1 MPLLIAL
8 GGKVN
13 IVTLLTGICYTK
25 LNILHRYVGGVIFAL
40 ATIHTVPHIYAPIKD
55 GGFDYLAQLYID
67 QKRELSGTILY
78 FLFLCMI
85 ALSIPWFRRKFYE
98 TFVYTHIFLGLSFI
112 GILAW
117 HIKGEYMAPV
127 YMYVTLGILLLQTMF
142 RLLLSTR
149 SLLFLSGY
157 PTTLEPLPGAV
168 TKVRVAVPAALRWH
182 PGDHAFIRMPS
193 LSVLDNHPFTIASV
207 PSPPNTATNTL
218 TFLIR
223 THAGFTSRLAALA
236 AAKAAGTPSSSLPA
250 SLYRSSLSSLEEA
263 AAHQPSHHHQPP
275 PQGPPLRTLIDGPHS
290 RGARV
295 PALHAT
301 VDTVVLVAA
310 GTGVTAAV
318 PWLLDLGRRMAA
330 DAEAG
335 ANDCR
340 VGAVRLV
347 WVVRRAECVEWIREE
362 VGEVLAMV
370 EEAGAGRGRV
380 VVDVYVTGGS
390 GSSSGSE
397 AEVGE
402 KKKEEEENGGAGGG
416 VLVAG
421 SGGERGGDGDVM
433 PAPPPPAYG
442 GVAGRGDEEGRLS
455 AETEGL
461 GTVEVEEQGGFV
473 VHHERPVIASLLPSL
488 VSGTRAFVLGCG
500 PEGFKVELSN
510 AVAKM
515 QREMVLKSRSM
526 ESIALHTETFGW

>member
-1 MPLLIAL
+1 
-8 GGKVN
+8 
-13 IVTLLTGICYTK
+13 
-25 LNILHRYVGGVIFAL
+25 
-40 ATIHTVPHIYAPIKD
+40 
-55 GGFDYLAQLYID
+55 
-67 QKRELSGTILY
+67 
-78 FLFLCMI
+78 
-85 ALSIPWFRRKFYE
+85 
-98 TFVYTHIFLGLSFI
+98 
-112 GILAW
+112 
-117 HIKGEYMAPV
+117 
-127 YMYVTLGILLLQTMF
+127 MYVTLGILLLQTML

-182 PGDHAFIRMPS
+182 PGDHAFIRMPA

-207 PSPPNTATNTL
+207 PSSSSTTATNTL

-236 AAKAAGTPSSSLPA
+236 ATKAAAGESPSSSSPA

-263 AAHQPSHHHQPP
+263 ATTALPPPSQPPRPHHQ
-275 PQGPPLRTLIDGPHS
+275 QQPLRTLIDGPHS

-310 GTGVTAAV
+310 GTGITAAV

-330 DAEAG
+330 DDRG
-335 ANDCR
+335 ADCR

-347 WVVRRAECVEWIREE
+347 WVVRSAECVEWVREE
-362 VGEVLAMV
+362 VGEVLATV
-370 EEAGAGRGRV
+370 EEAEAEAGRGVGGGRRRRRRRRRV

-390 GSSSGSE
+390 GSSSE

-402 KKKEEEENGGAGGG
+402 KEKENGEGDGGARGGG

-421 SGGERGGDGDVM
+421 DGGGGDVM

-442 GVAGRGDEEGRLS
+442 GVADRGDEEGRLG
-455 AETEGL
+455 AVAEGL
-461 GTVEVEEQGGFV
+461 GTVEVEEQGGLV

-488 VSGTRAFVLGCG
+488 MSGTRAFVLACG

-510 AVAKM
+510 AVAKL
-515 QREMVLKSRSM
+515 QTEMVVKSRSM

>member
-1 MPLLIAL
+1 
-8 GGKVN
+8 
-13 IVTLLTGICYTK
+13 
-25 LNILHRYVGGVIFAL
+25 
-40 ATIHTVPHIYAPIKD
+40 
-55 GGFDYLAQLYID
+55 
-67 QKRELSGTILY
+67 
-78 FLFLCMI
+78 
-85 ALSIPWFRRKFYE
+85 
-98 TFVYTHIFLGLSFI
+98 
-112 GILAW
+112 
-117 HIKGEYMAPV
+117 
-127 YMYVTLGILLLQTMF
+127 MYVTLGILLLQTMF

-236 AAKAAGTPSSSLPA
+236 AAKAAGGTPSSSLPA

-263 AAHQPSHHHQPP
+263 AAHQPSHHQNQP

-310 GTGVTAAV
+310 GTGITAAL

-330 DAEAG
+330 NAEAG

-370 EEAGAGRGRV
+370 EEEAGAGRGVGRV

-390 GSSSGSE
+390 GSSSE
-397 AEVGE
+397 AEVVRE
-402 KKKEEEENGGAGGG
+402 KKEEERDGGAGGG

-442 GVAGRGDEEGRLS
+442 VAGRGDEEGRLGDVD
-455 AETEGL
+455 EGL

-473 VHHERPVIASLLPSL
+473 VHHERPVIASLLPTL
-488 VSGTRAFVLGCG
+488 MSGTRAFVLGCG
-500 PEGFKVELSN
+500 PEGFKTELSN
-510 AVAKM
+510 AVAKL
-515 QREMVLKSRSM
+515 QTEMVLKSRSM

>member
-1 MPLLIAL
+1 
-8 GGKVN
+8 
-13 IVTLLTGICYTK
+13 
-25 LNILHRYVGGVIFAL
+25 
-40 ATIHTVPHIYAPIKD
+40 
-55 GGFDYLAQLYID
+55 
-67 QKRELSGTILY
+67 
-78 FLFLCMI
+78 
-85 ALSIPWFRRKFYE
+85 
-98 TFVYTHIFLGLSFI
+98 
-112 GILAW
+112 
-117 HIKGEYMAPV
+117 
-127 YMYVTLGILLLQTMF
+127 MYVTLGILLLQTMF

-182 PGDHAFIRMPS
+182 PGDHAFIRMPA

-207 PSPPNTATNTL
+207 PSSSPSAATATNTL

-236 AAKAAGTPSSSLPA
+236 AAKSANTPSSSSPA

-263 AAHQPSHHHQPP
+263 AATTALPSPQSPP
-275 PQGPPLRTLIDGPHS
+275 NPHNQPPLRTLIDGPHS

-301 VDTVVLVAA
+301 VDTVVIVAA
-310 GTGVTAAV
+310 GTGITAAV
-318 PWLLDLGRRMAA
+318 PWLLDLGQRMAR
-330 DAEAG
+330 DPG
-335 ANDCR
+335 HTDCR

-370 EEAGAGRGRV
+370 EEAGTGRGRV

-390 GSSSGSE
+390 GSSSE

-402 KKKEEEENGGAGGG
+402 KKKEEGDGGG

-421 SGGERGGDGDVM
+421 SGGGDVM

-442 GVAGRGDEEGRLS
+442 VAGRGDEEGRVD
-455 AETEGL
+455 AVAEGL
-461 GTVEVEEQGGFV
+461 GTVEVEEQGGLV
-473 VHHERPVIASLLPSL
+473 VHHERPVIANLLPSL
-488 VSGTRAFVLGCG
+488 MSGTRAFVMGCG
-500 PEGFKVELSN
+500 PEGFKTELSN

-515 QREMVLKSRSM
+515 QTEMVLKSRSM

>member
-1 MPLLIAL
+1 
-8 GGKVN
+8 
-13 IVTLLTGICYTK
+13 
-25 LNILHRYVGGVIFAL
+25 
-40 ATIHTVPHIYAPIKD
+40 
-55 GGFDYLAQLYID
+55 
-67 QKRELSGTILY
+67 
-78 FLFLCMI
+78 
-85 ALSIPWFRRKFYE
+85 
-98 TFVYTHIFLGLSFI
+98 
-112 GILAW
+112 
-117 HIKGEYMAPV
+117 
-127 YMYVTLGILLLQTMF
+127 MYVTLGILLLQTMF

-362 VGEVLAMV
+362 VGEVLAAV
-370 EEAGAGRGRV
+370 EEAGAGRGRGVGRV